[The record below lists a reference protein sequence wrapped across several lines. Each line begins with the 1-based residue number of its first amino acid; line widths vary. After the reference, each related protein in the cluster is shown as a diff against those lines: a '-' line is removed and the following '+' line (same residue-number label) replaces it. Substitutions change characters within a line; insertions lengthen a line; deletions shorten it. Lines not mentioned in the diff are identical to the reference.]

1 MGCIPWLWVKEK
13 RRRREKEGGES
24 EEETR
29 REERKK
35 RRVKGERVDRGRQ
48 ERSAGIWIRS
58 QEDTESGIRSLLEEL
73 LMLGQT
79 NERCGRVMKGVQ
91 APVTETDVGT
101 VRSLEREIRAGQK

>member
-1 MGCIPWLWVKEK
+1 MGCIPWVWVKEK

-48 ERSAGIWIRS
+48 GRSAGIWMRS
-58 QEDTESGIRSLLEEL
+58 QEDTETLE
-73 LMLGQT
+73 
-79 NERCGRVMKGVQ
+79 
-91 APVTETDVGT
+91 
-101 VRSLEREIRAGQK
+101 